1 MSKIGFFENL
11 SHDVRFWIRTCVQHP
26 AFTAIVVLTLALGIG
41 VNTAIFSLVNGVL
54 LRPLPYAHPEQIVK
68 IWDRSLPKGSFAAL
82 RERLQTMEVAT
93 YAHESGFNLM
103 NNGEAI
109 RVVAD
114 GVSGN
119 IFSVVGVSPQLGRD
133 FVLGD
138 EAPGLRP
145 AIISHD
151 LWQAQFGGD
160 PRIIGRHIML
170 DENDYEIVG
179 VMPPGFNFP
188 VATQIWAV
196 IDIDPSD
203 VTYWGWGYNVIARLR
218 PGIDITKARSE
229 FKTVFPQMLKLIP
242 FSMPTGYGANADLA
256 PFQQFSVA
264 RVRTMLLALLGAVFL
279 ILLVACVNVAN
290 LLLARSAAR
299 QKEMAVRAALGAG
312 RRRIIFQLLTESVLL
327 GVIGGTL
334 GSTLGLLSLNI
345 LKRILPADIPRLAE
359 VHIDTHVLAFAAILS
374 FAVGLVFGMVPA
386 LQASRPDIEQTLK
399 ANAQAAGHSGRRSK
413 TSAILVI
420 AEVAMAVVLV
430 SGAGLLIKSL
440 WLLSNMNTGVQQED
454 ELLIA
459 NVTPSW
465 AFYEKNGQ
473 CAGFYR
479 QVLESVRHLPGI
491 RSAALTDTLP
501 LENFFG
507 AMLAAED
514 QPETTASPYSAWTFL
529 VSPGYLNTMG
539 IPLLRGRDFTSADR
553 KNMPSVALIS
563 RVLAQA
569 MWPGQD
575 PIGKRLRLSTLKDW
589 KTVVGVVEDVQHYSA
604 SPVTFNTAARGDV
617 YFPSAQ
623 GLSTMLPYYLDIV
636 VRAQGNI
643 PDLQKEI
650 TRAIA
655 GINSTVPVSRWR
667 TMRQVVS
674 QSISR
679 PRSTTWLF
687 MIFAALAL
695 LLGVTGIY
703 SVISYSVV
711 QRTREIGVR
720 MALGADRFQILKMMV
735 KHGAALALIGLVLG
749 IAGAMAV
756 TRWMTSLLYGVT
768 PSDPEIYAIVAGIVA
783 LAAVLATY
791 IPSRRA
797 TKVNPTV
804 ALRCE

>member
-1 MSKIGFFENL
+1 M
-11 SHDVRFWIRTCVQHP
+11 
-26 AFTAIVVLTLALGIG
+26 
-41 VNTAIFSLVNGVL
+41 
-54 LRPLPYAHPEQIVK
+54 
-68 IWDRSLPKGSFAAL
+68 
-82 RERLQTMEVAT
+82 
-93 YAHESGFNLM
+93 
-103 NNGEAI
+103 
-109 RVVAD
+109 
-114 GVSGN
+114 
-119 IFSVVGVSPQLGRD
+119 
-133 FVLGD
+133 
-138 EAPGLRP
+138 
-145 AIISHD
+145 
-151 LWQAQFGGD
+151 
-160 PRIIGRHIML
+160 
-170 DENDYEIVG
+170 
-179 VMPPGFNFP
+179 
-188 VATQIWAV
+188 
-196 IDIDPSD
+196 
-203 VTYWGWGYNVIARLR
+203 
-218 PGIDITKARSE
+218 
-229 FKTVFPQMLKLIP
+229 
-242 FSMPTGYGANADLA
+242 
-256 PFQQFSVA
+256 
-264 RVRTMLLALLGAVFL
+264 
-279 ILLVACVNVAN
+279 
-290 LLLARSAAR
+290 
-299 QKEMAVRAALGAG
+299 
-312 RRRIIFQLLTESVLL
+312 
-327 GVIGGTL
+327 
-334 GSTLGLLSLNI
+334 
-345 LKRILPADIPRLAE
+345 
-359 VHIDTHVLAFAAILS
+359 
-374 FAVGLVFGMVPA
+374 
-386 LQASRPDIEQTLK
+386 
-399 ANAQAAGHSGRRSK
+399 
-413 TSAILVI
+413 
-420 AEVAMAVVLV
+420 
-430 SGAGLLIKSL
+430 
-440 WLLSNMNTGVQQED
+440 
-454 ELLIA
+454 IA

-514 QPETTASPYSAWTFL
+514 QPETTASPYSAWTFV

-553 KNMPSVALIS
+553 KNTPRVALIS